1 MLPLKH
7 KQRRNRHGFTLV
19 ELVVALF
26 CYTVVLLAVTTL
38 LRFVAQ
44 QSRQIAQL
52 QTAEW
57 PNAVVQLQRY
67 LSRERVVAHS
77 AQTLQ
82 TVSIDTQQQFLYELY
97 GTQLRRRSVR
107 GGHEPLLLDVASLS
121 LSVQQQL
128 VHCVIITK
136 GGERHEMV
144 WQTHPPQAP

>member
-1 MLPLKH
+1 MLLLKH
-7 KQRRNRHGFTLV
+7 KQRRNRRGFTLV

-67 LSRERVVAHS
+67 LSR
-77 AQTLQ
+77 
-82 TVSIDTQQQFLYELY
+82 
-97 GTQLRRRSVR
+97 
-107 GGHEPLLLDVASLS
+107 
-121 LSVQQQL
+121 
-128 VHCVIITK
+128 
-136 GGERHEMV
+136 
-144 WQTHPPQAP
+144 